1 MAEAA
6 GLGSNDLSG
15 LRIYSVQDGA
25 IVPCPD
31 IEALRACPPLRV
43 IRGIAGEGDP
53 LGG

>member
-1 MAEAA
+1 MAADA

-15 LRIYSVQDGA
+15 LRIYSVQDSA

-31 IEALRACPPLRV
+31 IEALRARPPLRV

-53 LGG
+53 NPG